1 VAPQWQPF
9 EIDLRERILE
19 LVKYRALLRALVI
32 RDIKLRYRESVL
44 GFIWTLGN
52 PLLMMAIFTVVFT
65 ILMPNNV
72 IPKYPIFIL
81 CALLPWNYF
90 STAIMGSIDSIVG
103 NARLI
108 KLVSFPQELLPL
120 SIVLANLVNFLLA
133 LVVLF
138 AMLFAFRVHLSPWAL
153 YLPLIIFIQT
163 IFTLGLALIFATL
176 NVFYRD
182 TKIIMEVGML
192 AWFFL
197 TPVFYRIEDLVPR
210 YATLMYWVNPMA
222 SFISWYR
229 IVLYHGISM
238 ELGFIFRTFVTSAA
252 ALIMGYLVFTR
263 YSSVFAEEV

>member
-1 VAPQWQPF
+1 M
-9 EIDLRERILE
+9 RERILE
-19 LVKYRALLRALVI
+19 LVQYRELVRNLVI
-32 RDIKLRYRESVL
+32 RDIKLRYRNSVL
-44 GFIWTLGN
+44 GFIWCLGN
-52 PLLMMAIFTVVFT
+52 PLLMMAVFTVVFT
-65 ILMPNNV
+65 ILMPND
-72 IPKYPIFIL
+72 IPKYPVFIL

-90 STAIMGSIDSIVG
+90 NTSIMGSIDSIVG
-103 NARLI
+103 NAHLI
-108 KLVSFPQELLPL
+108 KKVYFPREVLPL

-133 LVVLF
+133 LIVLF
-138 AMLFAFRVHLSPWAL
+138 AMLFAFRVRLTLWAL

-197 TPVFYRIEDLVPR
+197 TPIFYRIEDLVPQ
-210 YATLMYWVNPMA
+210 YARLMYWVNPMA

-238 ELGFIFRTFVTSAA
+238 EPGFIFRTLVTSVI
-252 ALIMGYLVFTR
+252 ALVVGYFIFTR
-263 YSSVFAEEV
+263 YSPVFGEEV